1 MQKEEL
7 LHLHML
13 LVHVKKYYESI
24 RNEDVVTKNY
34 DELNISP
41 VHIHK
46 SKVCHKE
53 AILTLGNELVEYIR
67 KDEQV
72 QPVESVG
79 YSQVA
84 GSEEVAVEH

>member
-24 RNEDVVTKNY
+24 KNEDVLTSSYN
-34 DELNISP
+34 ELNISP

-46 SKVCHKE
+46 NKVCHKE
-53 AILTLGNELVEYIR
+53 AILTLGKELVGYLQDGQI
-67 KDEQV
+67 
-72 QPVESVG
+72 QPVG
-79 YSQVA
+79 YTAGA
-84 GSEEVAVEH
+84 GSEDVAVEH

>member
-24 RNEDVVTKNY
+24 KNEDVLTSDYN
-34 DELNISP
+34 ELNISP

-46 SKVCHKE
+46 NKVCHKE
-53 AILTLGNELVEYIR
+53 AILTLGKELVGYIQ
-67 KDEQV
+67 DGQV
-72 QPVESVG
+72 RSVG
-79 YSQVA
+79 YAPGV
-84 GSEEVAVEH
+84 GTEEVAVEH

>member
-24 RNEDVVTKNY
+24 KHEDVLTNHY
-34 DELNISP
+34 NELNISP

-46 SKVCHKE
+46 NKVCHKE
-53 AILTLGNELVEYIR
+53 AILTLGKELVGYLHE
-67 KDEQV
+67 EQV
-72 QPVESVG
+72 QAVG
-79 YSQVA
+79 YTA
-84 GSEEVAVEH
+84 GAGTEEVAVEH